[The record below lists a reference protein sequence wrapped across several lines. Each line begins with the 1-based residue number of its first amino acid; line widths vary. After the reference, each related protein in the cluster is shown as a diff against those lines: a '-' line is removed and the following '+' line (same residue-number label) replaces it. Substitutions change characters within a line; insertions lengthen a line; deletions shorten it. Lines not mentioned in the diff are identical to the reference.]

1 MMKLFAKQPC
11 SFNGRKFIIGEEIP
25 TEYVLDPKAQER
37 MGVLAIADDTQGSAA
52 TTFVQPMDGAVT
64 FSIPIH
70 TEEGDIALNV
80 TNEELTVFT
89 DILQV
94 GAVKTED
101 KQKISDMIQKIE
113 SEDLLIMLSALDGR
127 KFVKDTAEER
137 AKALNLVG
145 GDE

>member
-1 MMKLFAKQPC
+1 MRLVALKPC
-11 SFNGRKFIIGEEIP
+11 SFGGKKFKIGNEVPQELVANPKLQAKMDVLSIFEDDNDIPLEEC
-25 TEYVLDPKAQER
+25 VAQV
-37 MGVLAIADDTQGSAA
+37 GIVKFD
-52 TTFVQPMDGAVT
+52 V
-64 FSIPIH
+64 PIH
-70 TEEGDIALNV
+70 TEEGDIVLTV

>member
-11 SFNGRKFIIGEEIP
+11 SFNGRKFIIGEVIP

-37 MGVLAIADDTQGSAA
+37 MGVIAIADSNDVPLEECVAQVGIVK
-52 TTFVQPMDGAVT
+52 FDV
-64 FSIPIH
+64 PIH
-70 TEEGDIALNV
+70 TEEGDIVLTV

-89 DILQV
+89 DILQI

-101 KQKISDMIQKIE
+101 KQKISDIVQKIE

-137 AKALNLVG
+137 AKALNLVSG
-145 GDE
+145 NE